1 MKKLIVTL
9 LVVCMVASLGMAAF
23 AVDPTAA
30 TGATAATEPTNP
42 TAPTTPTTPTTPT
55 APTGTTEPTGATEPT
70 FVFPFKDVEEDHW
83 GYPAVYW
90 AAENGVTNGISA
102 TEFGPEL
109 GCTRAQ
115 VVTLIWRQEG
125 CPKAKITETPFTDLN
140 KEEYYYDAV
149 LWAYEAKVTKGTSDT
164 TFSPDQVVSRGQFVT
179 LLARNENKDEVVT
192 STPFTDVDVNM
203 YYAGPIKWAAENGI
217 TNGRTATTFEP
228 EANCKR
234 VEVVMFLYRFYEA
247 PLAPAAE

>member
-30 TGATAATEPTNP
+30 AGATAATEPTNP

-55 APTGTTEPTGATEPT
+55 APTGATEPTGAAEPT

-125 CPKAKITETPFTDLN
+125 CPKAKCG
-140 KEEYYYDAV
+140 
-149 LWAYEAKVTKGTSDT
+149 KGSCCAAAGGAGKCAE
-164 TFSPDQVVSRGQFVT
+164 PCKAGCK
-179 LLARNENKDEVVT
+179 NGC
-192 STPFTDVDVNM
+192 
-203 YYAGPIKWAAENGI
+203 AGPRK
-217 TNGRTATTFEP
+217 
-228 EANCKR
+228 
-234 VEVVMFLYRFYEA
+234 
-247 PLAPAAE
+247 